1 MLAALEAKLKAAKA
15 AAKQQDGAAAT
26 AGTDLLAA
34 AGSTADSTVQDL
46 EDKIRV
52 LKQNQKDMK
61 EYVPSQYAAAAAK
74 EDGKGKLAALEAKLK
89 AAKAAAK
96 QQDGAAATA
105 GTDLLAAA
113 GSTADSTVQDL
124 EDKIRVLK
132 QSEAAMNK
140 YVPQQFQAAASQDP
154 QRNKATLAALEAKLK
169 AAKQQEKDGAAAT
182 VGTDLLAANE
192 STAES
197 TVQD

>member
-1 MLAALEAKLKAAKA
+1 MLAALEAKLKAAKAAAKQQDGAAATAGTDLLAAAGSTADSTVQDLEDKIRVLKQNQKDMTEYVPSQYAAAAAKEDGKGKLAALEAKLKAAKA

-105 GTDLLAAA
+105 
-113 GSTADSTVQDL
+113 
-124 EDKIRVLK
+124 
-132 QSEAAMNK
+132 
-140 YVPQQFQAAASQDP
+140 
-154 QRNKATLAALEAKLK
+154 
-169 AAKQQEKDGAAAT
+169 
-182 VGTDLLAANE
+182 
-192 STAES
+192 
-197 TVQD
+197 